1 MTENQHKRNEKIL
14 MFLTAIFAF
23 STVYQTFD
31 TLLSTKLWMYF
42 VVVTIFYKMYYNR
55 YKDQQKSNDDNDLQK
70 SKGLS
75 PQKNNPLKVKCS
87 QKGFFFFFLFFS
99 RRWLRRAPSLY
110 SKSQTHPW
118 WVVSSFF
125 LAGNRYLNTIM

>member
-1 MTENQHKRNEKIL
+1 MTENHHKRNEKIL

-55 YKDQQKSNDDNDLQK
+55 YKD
-70 SKGLS
+70 
-75 PQKNNPLKVKCS
+75 
-87 QKGFFFFFLFFS
+87 
-99 RRWLRRAPSLY
+99 
-110 SKSQTHPW
+110 
-118 WVVSSFF
+118 
-125 LAGNRYLNTIM
+125 

>member
-55 YKDQQKSNDDNDLQK
+55 YKDYQKSNDDNDLQK

-87 QKGFFFFFLFFS
+87 
-99 RRWLRRAPSLY
+99 
-110 SKSQTHPW
+110 
-118 WVVSSFF
+118 
-125 LAGNRYLNTIM
+125 

>member
-55 YKDQQKSNDDNDLQK
+55 YKD
-70 SKGLS
+70 
-75 PQKNNPLKVKCS
+75 
-87 QKGFFFFFLFFS
+87 
-99 RRWLRRAPSLY
+99 
-110 SKSQTHPW
+110 
-118 WVVSSFF
+118 
-125 LAGNRYLNTIM
+125 

>member
-87 QKGFFFFFLFFS
+87 QKGFFFFS
-99 RRWLRRAPSLY
+99 C
-110 SKSQTHPW
+110 
-118 WVVSSFF
+118 FF
-125 LAGNRYLNTIM
+125 LAARYGGHLVSIVKVKLTRGGWFLLSFWRVIVGNQQ